1 MENNKKVQDLLG
13 VSMEKIREMADANTV
28 VGDPITL
35 PDGTVLLPV
44 SKISYGFAAGGSD
57 LPSKNQD
64 GLFGGGSGAGINVTP
79 VAFLVISGGEVRMLT
94 IVTKP
99 DSTDKVVNL
108 VPDLVDKVASLF
120 SKKKEKTE
128 TTKVETSEDH
138 DTVTVKETKT
148 ERKE

>member
-1 MENNKKVQDLLG
+1 MENNKKVQELLG

-28 VGDPITL
+28 VGDPITM

-57 LPSKNQD
+57 LPNKNQNE
-64 GLFGGGSGAGINVTP
+64 LFGGGTGAGIHVTP
-79 VAFLVISGGEVRMLT
+79 VAFLVISGGDVRMLT

-128 TTKVETSEDH
+128 TTTVESEGDGA
-138 DTVTVKETKT
+138 TVTVTETEIKS
-148 ERKE
+148 

>member
-28 VGDPITL
+28 VGNPITL

-57 LPSKNQD
+57 LPTKNQN

-120 SKKKEKTE
+120 NKKKEKTE
-128 TTKVETSEDH
+128 TTTVETTGDQA
-138 DTVTVKETKT
+138 TVTVTETKS
-148 ERKE
+148 ESKE